1 MDEICSLQSSRN
13 FDERVLSIF
22 LTKIMAAIFDFNG
35 SGRLVRERNL
45 YQGDSRQS
53 KIRRG
58 VGVGQW
64 KSHLLALPPPP
75 TSTVHSNSK
84 SNMAGQINNY
94 ELIKLACCYK
104 TPALQAMR
112 FVETEWLGCWTC
124 SLVILGSG
132 SLFCYSM
139 NLFSVFSTLCA
150 LNSLAAFCTN
160 PTDLLSASCSF

>member
-1 MDEICSLQSSRN
+1 MDKICSLQSSRN

-45 YQGDSRQS
+45 YQGGSWQS

-132 SLFCYSM
+132 SLLCYSM

>member
-1 MDEICSLQSSRN
+1 MRQRKRKKLNMDEICSLQSSRN

-22 LTKIMAAIFDFNG
+22 LTKIMATIFDFNG

-84 SNMAGQINNY
+84 SNIAGQINNY

-104 TPALQAMR
+104 TYVLLAMR
-112 FVETEWLGCWTC
+112 FVEAELLGCWTC

-132 SLFCYSM
+132 SLW
-139 NLFSVFSTLCA
+139 LFAMFVSICLHW
-150 LNSLAAFCTN
+150 
-160 PTDLLSASCSF
+160 P

>member
-1 MDEICSLQSSRN
+1 MRQRKRKKLHMDETCSLQSRRN

-45 YQGDSRQS
+45 YQGGSWQS

-58 VGVGQW
+58 VRVGQW
-64 KSHLLALPPPP
+64 KSHLLALPPPS

-104 TPALQAMR
+104 TPVLLAMR
-112 FVETEWLGCWTC
+112 FVEAGWLGCWTC
-124 SLVILGSG
+124 SLVILDSG
-132 SLFCYSM
+132 SLW
-139 NLFSVFSTLCA
+139 LFTMFVSICLHW
-150 LNSLAAFCTN
+150 
-160 PTDLLSASCSF
+160 P